1 MSNPIV
7 ATLESGGTKMVAAL
21 ARGPDEI
28 LFRESIPTTSPDETI
43 ARLIHFYQRSFSQTV
58 QPEVLAIGTFGP
70 AELDLQSPQYGFI
83 TSTPKPYWAQTD
95 LVGPFK
101 KALGLPVVFETDV
114 AAALMGE
121 AKWGAARGMEHVA
134 YFTVGTGIGGSL
146 MMGGRLIHGVG
157 HSEMGHMRLA
167 RHPDDHFEGACP
179 FHRDCLEG
187 LASGTAMKKR
197 WNVPAQELPADHP
210 GWRIEAHYL
219 AQACCNVLMVAP
231 PERIILG
238 GGVNHQPALLALVR
252 DELRKLLNG
261 YLNYDQLSGQLESYL
276 VSPELGDDAG
286 ILGCVALGQ
295 QYLSLS

>member
-1 MSNPIV
+1 
-7 ATLESGGTKMVAAL
+7 
-21 ARGPDEI
+21 
-28 LFRESIPTTSPDETI
+28 
-43 ARLIHFYQRSFSQTV
+43 
-58 QPEVLAIGTFGP
+58 
-70 AELDLQSPQYGFI
+70 
-83 TSTPKPYWAQTD
+83 
-95 LVGPFK
+95 
-101 KALGLPVVFETDV
+101 
-114 AAALMGE
+114 
-121 AKWGAARGMEHVA
+121 
-134 YFTVGTGIGGSL
+134 
-146 MMGGRLIHGVG
+146 
-157 HSEMGHMRLA
+157 MGHMRLA